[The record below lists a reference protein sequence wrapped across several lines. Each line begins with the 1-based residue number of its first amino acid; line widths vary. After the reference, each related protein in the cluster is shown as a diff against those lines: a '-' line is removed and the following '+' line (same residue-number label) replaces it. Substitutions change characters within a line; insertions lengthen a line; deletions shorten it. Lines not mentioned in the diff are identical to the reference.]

1 MGLEMLD
8 DTHTTDD
15 HQASRDAVSQ
25 YLSTNSKDKTVA
37 GVLIL
42 DSVTVHDGKM
52 ERIGR
57 TLK

>member
-1 MGLEMLD
+1 MEKLD
-8 DTHTTDD
+8 DSYITDD
-15 HQASRDAVSQ
+15 HKASRDAVNQ
-25 YLSTNSKDKTVA
+25 YLSANSKDKTVA

-42 DSVTVHDGKM
+42 DAVTVHEGEM

>member
-8 DTHTTDD
+8 DRHITDD
-15 HQASRDAVSQ
+15 HKASRDAVSQ

-42 DSVTVHDGKM
+42 DAVTVHEGEM